1 MSLLLNH
8 VVLNPGEAIY
18 LGAGSLHSYLRGV
31 GIEVMANSDN
41 VVRGGLTEKQVD
53 VPELLSIVDTSPLV
67 PPVQRSTSRSRSHA
81 YLTPVPEF
89 FLTRFVV
96 DGTCEVASPGPEIVM
111 VTEGSLLVVDAGG
124 SRHFKWASRRSS
136 VATTMI
142 TN

>member
-1 MSLLLNH
+1 VSLLLNH

-67 PPVQRSTSRSRSHA
+67 PAVQRSTSRSRSHA

-89 FLTRFVV
+89 SLTRFVV

-111 VTEGSLLVVDAGG
+111 VTEGSLLVVDAG
-124 SRHFKWASRRSS
+124 R
-136 VATTMI
+136 VATSSGPADVRQWQRR
-142 TN
+142 